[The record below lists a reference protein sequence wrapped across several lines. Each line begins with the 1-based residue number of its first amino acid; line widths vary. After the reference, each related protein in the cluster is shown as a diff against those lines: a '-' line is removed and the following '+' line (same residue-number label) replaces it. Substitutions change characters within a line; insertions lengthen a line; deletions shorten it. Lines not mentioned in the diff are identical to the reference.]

1 MAGALLRTG
10 SLKEFRALGALGNP
24 VYSAAG
30 QLRAAIQR
38 HLGAPIA
45 DLFAIPRQ
53 NERGDAID
61 WYAPEP
67 GDVVPWSAATPE
79 QRAAAKEV
87 LLAARAQLAAHS
99 QALQSEDRSER
110 QVFGQLLTQVTQIP
124 SDDHIYLVKNSPVMT
139 FWGFH
144 PLDAPPGLDVL
155 ADLHTGPAT
164 PPAPPPVGP
173 AAVPPTP
180 LPVEPPRRRWW
191 WWLLLLLLLALL
203 LALLLLRSC
212 GRVVVPVLPEAPLA
226 VVPGATPTALAA
238 GQREVLENGRR
249 YIADTNRGMLVDPET
264 GRDVRPLRPD
274 ELADK
279 PSPAVPVDAAPSPP
293 LDQAQPT
300 SPPAPP
306 QQQPNAPTPPAPPE
320 QQPNAPTPP
329 APVAAQTAAAEKPPE
344 EQPNAATPPAQ
355 PAPQTPGAE
364 EPRQP
369 PGEPPAAPAG
379 TPLTIPQN
387 AVQEGST
394 DFLNGRYRSI
404 TGVTDDKG
412 NPVELDYEFKSGQGT
427 VSLRRSVGNTQ
438 HVCSG
443 KVGSN
448 LRDGK
453 LRIDQKDVRCPDGV
467 TFQDSSVECSVGAGG
482 KAVCQGSNADGT
494 KYDVSIV
501 K

>member
-10 SLKEFRALGALGNP
+10 SLREFRALGAVGNP
-24 VYSAAG
+24 VYSAAD
-30 QLRAAIQR
+30 QLRAAIRR

-45 DLFAIPRQ
+45 DLFAIPRR
-53 NERGDAID
+53 NDLGDAID

-67 GDVVPWSAATPE
+67 GDVVPWSAATPA
-79 QRAAAKEV
+79 QRAAAKAV
-87 LLAARAQLAAHS
+87 LLAARQQLAAHS

-110 QVFGQLLTQVTQIP
+110 QVFGQLLTQVTHIP
-124 SDDHIYLVKNSPVMT
+124 SDDHIYLVNDSPVMT

-155 ADLHTGPAT
+155 AGLRTSPEARV
-164 PPAPPPVGP
+164 APPGGP
-173 AAVPPTP
+173 AAAPPTP

-191 WWLLLLLLLALL
+191 WWLLPLLLLALL

-212 GRVVVPVLPEAPLA
+212 GVDVPLLGNAPLVAAPSATPTPLA
-226 VVPGATPTALAA
+226 V
-238 GQREVLENGRR
+238 GQHEVFENGRR
-249 YIADTNRGMLVDPET
+249 YIADTGRGMLVDPET

-274 ELADK
+274 ELAAPASPAANADAAASQPPRDQEQPTVPPDQP
-279 PSPAVPVDAAPSPP
+279 PSAATPAVPDAAQTPADGEPP
-293 LDQAQPT
+293 DDQP
-300 SPPAPP
+300 
-306 QQQPNAPTPPAPPE
+306 APTPPAQPE
-320 QQPNAPTPP
+320 
-329 APVAAQTAAAEKPPE
+329 
-344 EQPNAATPPAQ
+344 PAQ
-355 PAPQTPGAE
+355 QTPGAAAA
-364 EPRQP
+364 PQP

-379 TPLTIPQN
+379 TPLTIPQD

-394 DFLNGRYRSI
+394 DFLNGRWRSI

-438 HVCSG
+438 HICSG

-448 LRDGK
+448 LRQGK

-467 TFQDSSVECSVGAGG
+467 TFQDSSVECSVGEGG